1 MGVKL
6 QPGKTTM
13 LTYQKIAAKPFGCL
27 TLWFF
32 ALISVV
38 NSYKSTIREKT
49 NSSLVKKSPI
59 LLAKL
64 VSFLWLIIISFKS
77 ERNRETSMIIDLSLP
92 FKQGMRGVDFETAT
106 TIQDQGWN
114 SRTLHL
120 YSHATTHLDAPRHFI
135 NQGKTVDQLNPQY
148 RVLDLNWFC
157 WCAVWLIYPYWRS
170 HMVLFKHRS
179 PNQPLGS
186 RGNNRWGKE
195 KLIRPLA

>member
-59 LLAKL
+59 VLAKL
-64 VSFLWLIIISFKS
+64 VSFL
-77 ERNRETSMIIDLSLP
+77 
-92 FKQGMRGVDFETAT
+92 
-106 TIQDQGWN
+106 
-114 SRTLHL
+114 
-120 YSHATTHLDAPRHFI
+120 
-135 NQGKTVDQLNPQY
+135 
-148 RVLDLNWFC
+148 
-157 WCAVWLIYPYWRS
+157 
-170 HMVLFKHRS
+170 
-179 PNQPLGS
+179 
-186 RGNNRWGKE
+186 
-195 KLIRPLA
+195 

>member
-157 WCAVWLIYPYWRS
+157 WCAVWFIYPLTEGHIWCYSNTVLLIS
-170 HMVLFKHRS
+170 H
-179 PNQPLGS
+179 
-186 RGNNRWGKE
+186 
-195 KLIRPLA
+195 